1 MSKIKCDCNPQNPD
15 RIEKALETMAD
26 IDDIMNLSDFFKVM
40 GDSTRLRILIALEKD
55 EFCVSDLSCMLNMTQ
70 SAISHQ
76 LKALKNAKLIKSR
89 KDGRIVYYSLDDD
102 HIKDIL
108 AKSMTHVMDC

>member
-1 MSKIKCDCNPQNPD
+1 MSKLKCDCNPQNPD
-15 RIEKALETMAD
+15 RILEALETMTSLED
-26 IDDIMNLSDFFKVM
+26 IQLLVEFFKVM
-40 GDSTRLRILIALEKD
+40 GDTTRLRILIALEKN

-89 KDGRIVYYSLDDD
+89 RDGRIIYYSLDDD

-108 AKSMTHVMDC
+108 AQSMTHVLDC